1 MPVSTLI
8 PASVSAVL
16 LPVAV
21 LLATTGVLAVE
32 REDVGTVV
40 NFRRER
46 AGCHRTK
53 EMGQAGL
60 VAARAGGNGRV
71 LAAACGCECIE
82 RIRGVANAFLNC
94 DDLLQHP
101 FPLSPTRQRR
111 RWLTLWLNWRS
122 VVPARRRLL
131 VALMV

>member
-8 PASVSAVL
+8 PANVSAVL

-21 LLATTGVLAVE
+21 LLATTGVLAAE
-32 REDVGTVV
+32 REDVRTVV

-46 AGCHRTK
+46 AGCHRAK

-60 VAARAGGNGRV
+60 VAARTVTRV
-71 LAAACGCECIE
+71 MTQVIE
-82 RIRGVANAFLNC
+82 RIRGVANAFLHC
-94 DDLLQHP
+94 DDLVQHP
-101 FPLSPTRQRR
+101 FPLSPTRRR
-111 RWLTLWLNWRS
+111 RHSPTLWLNWRS